1 MIGDHVNVIGYVWAG
16 PNTLLGLT
24 LALLAL
30 RGGRMSVVRGVFEV
44 HGPALRWLLRHLT
57 LVPGGAAAITFGHVV
72 IGTDAAAL
80 ELTRAH
86 ERVHVRQYE
95 RWGALFIPAYLA
107 AGLWMMVRGRHPY
120 LENPF
125 EREATSAQSR
135 LGVTGVVTDQPPH
148 PPFGRRE
155 ALEAS
160 PLVAPRAAP
169 RRPRGDAAAH
179 TATTS

>member
-1 MIGDHVNVIGYVWAG
+1 VNVIGYAWAG
-16 PNTLLGLT
+16 PNTLLGLM
-24 LALLAL
+24 LGLMALG
-30 RGGRMSVVRGVFEV
+30 GGRAALVRGVLEV
-44 HGPALRWLLRHLT
+44 HGPALRWMLRHLT

-95 RWGALFIPAYLA
+95 RWGPLFIPAYLA

-125 EREATSAQSR
+125 EREAC
-135 LGVTGVVTDQPPH
+135 
-148 PPFGRRE
+148 
-155 ALEAS
+155 
-160 PLVAPRAAP
+160 
-169 RRPRGDAAAH
+169 RGCE
-179 TATTS
+179 